1 MTASGPV
8 ETVLE
13 ARDLT
18 KSYRDRPALR
28 QLAITL
34 KTGRILGIIGPDGA
48 GKTTCL
54 RLLAGLLRPDAGQ
67 VLVCGVDVAR
77 RGAAL
82 RGLIGYMAQS
92 YSLYGDLS
100 VAENFRF
107 FAAML
112 GVPTPQ
118 IPAMEER
125 LLGLAMLL
133 EHRQKA
139 AGALS
144 GGMYKKLALAC
155 VLSHKPKLVLLDEP
169 TNGVDPISRRE
180 LWVFLRELVDDG
192 TSVVIATPYMDEAER
207 CDEVA
212 LLVEGRLVASGSPKA
227 LMAAHDASR
236 TGTTAAAN
244 FEDVF
249 LALSQQSQGQA
260 VAP

>member
-1 MTASGPV
+1 
-8 ETVLE
+8 VLE
-13 ARDLT
+13 ASQLS
-18 KSYRDRPALR
+18 KSYGERPALR
-28 QLAITL
+28 ELSL
-34 KTGRILGIIGPDGA
+34 RLVRGRILGLIGPDGA
-48 GKTTCL
+48 GKTTAL
-54 RLLAGLLRPDAGQ
+54 RLLAGLMRPDAGQ
-67 VLVCGVDVAR
+67 ILVSGVDVAR

-82 RGLIGYMAQS
+82 RGLIGYMAQA

-100 VAENFRF
+100 VEENFRF

-112 GVPTPQ
+112 GVASRE

-133 EHRQKA
+133 EHKKKP
-139 AGALS
+139 AGTLS

-155 VLSHKPKLVLLDEP
+155 VLSHKPPLVLLDEP

-180 LWVFLRELVDDG
+180 LWAFLRELVDDG

-212 LLVEGRLVASGSPKA
+212 LLVDGRIVAHDNPTR
-227 LMAAHDASR
+227 LMAEHQAGGEKGA
-236 TGTTAAAN
+236 T

-249 LALSQQSQGQA
+249 LALSEASSEKDEKS
-260 VAP
+260 